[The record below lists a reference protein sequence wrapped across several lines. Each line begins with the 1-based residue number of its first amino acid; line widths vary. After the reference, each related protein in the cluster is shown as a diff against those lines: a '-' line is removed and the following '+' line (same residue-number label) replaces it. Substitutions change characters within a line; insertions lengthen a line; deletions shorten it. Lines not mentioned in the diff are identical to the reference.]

1 MTSGISFQHCK
12 FSLKIPMSTATCF
25 PPAPVPLHRPWLHR
39 LFADLSARWQ
49 PRPAV
54 SDAALYG
61 DLAHLSEET
70 LRDIGAPDW
79 VHERDRGVPLWT
91 LERARW

>member
-1 MTSGISFQHCK
+1 MRA
-12 FSLKIPMSTATCF
+12 ATCL

-39 LFADLSARWQ
+39 VFADLSARWQ
-49 PRPAV
+49 RPAV
-54 SDAALYG
+54 ARDAALYA
-61 DLAHLSEET
+61 DLAHLNEDT

-79 VHERDRGVPLWT
+79 VHEQDRGVPLWT